1 MLLWI
6 KKLVLFSSLF
16 SSSLFVFAAHEQ
28 RLFLSRDTPV
38 VLRGLFKEELN
49 GKFGTIV
56 GFTRYNQYK
65 VHITSYGNLTIV
77 VDPAYLQRRIAS
89 KVLLKNP
96 PKGYLYLR
104 GKIGKI
110 VRYKKEDQAYFVSF
124 KEAAKEEV
132 IIKVA
137 ERNLK
142 NYTSFYSPLNSYPW
156 NSRGAKGSVSS

>member
-6 KKLVLFSSLF
+6 KKIVLFSFLL
-16 SSSLFVFAAHEQ
+16 SSSLFVFAAQEK
-28 RLFLSRDTPV
+28 RLLLLPNTPV
-38 VLRGLFKEELN
+38 VLKGLFKEELN

-56 GFTRYNQYK
+56 GLTHYNQYTVFIK
-65 VHITSYGNLTIV
+65 SYRNQTIV

-104 GKIGKI
+104 GKVGKI
-110 VRYKKEDQAYFVSF
+110 VRYKKEDFAYFVSF
-124 KEAAKEEV
+124 KEAHKEEV
-132 IIKVA
+132 VIKVR

-142 NYTSFYSPLNSYPW
+142 NYTNFYSPLSSYPW
-156 NSRGAKGSVSS
+156 TSRGARGSVSS